1 VPCLARS
8 PDTLKERPVLNYP
21 GHWAGLG
28 LLLLRAT
35 VGVTAAAQARLSVVS
50 TPIDLLA
57 AVPGA
62 GLVLCGV
69 ALTLGI
75 FTPVCST
82 LVGLAY
88 ALVLFTPFG
97 RTMLP
102 RVDDAAAILGLAAA
116 TGLVLLG
123 PGAFSLDAR
132 LFGRRRIFI
141 PRHRRF

>member
-1 VPCLARS
+1 
-8 PDTLKERPVLNYP
+8 
-21 GHWAGLG
+21 
-28 LLLLRAT
+28 LLRAT